1 MIFRTVYPLTVMFHQ
16 LTYLNGVPRHFL
28 DGHISDR
35 HFLDGHIL
43 DRAVWDTFQTSN
55 RKGLILD
62 RTLFRQSTKMDTF

>member
-1 MIFRTVYPLTVMFHQ
+1 MSNKIIIRLTS
-16 LTYLNGVPRHFL
+16 LDIGKRVPRHFL